1 VLKVITSALFQKEKR
16 WKEVEGPYTEKGH
29 YAVLKNMA
37 DGAGLL
43 ERERWVVPLGPD
55 ETPDRITINMRRLA
69 DEYEQQ
75 YIEQWNNWLL
85 DLTAISPATVKE
97 AIITYETLSR
107 PEWPYLRILR
117 NIQDHTQWN
126 KPPEI
131 LENKEVMDQLNQRAN
146 MAVSQQTRG
155 LRFNIDIKKMG
166 DKVSSVP
173 GVFKKTV
180 DFAVPGTGAAGPQ
193 VDTPLAKYIS
203 KVDELRQTMQKAED
217 ATPNIDPRMMN
228 EPLEEAAKA
237 AAALIGPFDEKAKT
251 LLGPLLQNPL
261 KIVSSKLPNAPNVG
275 TLRPGDNKFKLPFKR
290 Q

>member
-1 VLKVITSALFQKEKR
+1 
-16 WKEVEGPYTEKGH
+16 
-29 YAVLKNMA
+29 
-37 DGAGLL
+37 
-43 ERERWVVPLGPD
+43 
-55 ETPDRITINMRRLA
+55 MRRLA

-75 YIEQWNNWLL
+75 YIEQWNTWLI

-131 LENKEVMDQLNQRAN
+131 LENKDVMDQLNQRAN
-146 MAVSQQTRG
+146 TAVSQQTRG
-155 LRFNIDIKKMG
+155 LRFNIDIKKTYG
-166 DKVSSVP
+166 DRVSSVP

-180 DFAVPGTGAAGPQ
+180 DFAVPPTATNAAN
-193 VDTPLAKYIS
+193 VDTALAKYIS
-203 KVDELRQTMQKAED
+203 RVDELRQTMQKGED

-228 EPLEEAAKA
+228 EPLEEASKTAT
-237 AAALIGPFDEKAKT
+237 ALLAPFDEKAKT
-251 LLGPLLQNPL
+251 LLTPLLQNPL
-261 KIVSSKLPNAPNVG
+261 RIVSSKLPNAPNTG
-275 TLRPGDNKFKLPFKR
+275 TYRPGDNKLKLPFKR